1 MSAKDSSIV
10 NTDPVTG
17 QTVEMTVSEIE
28 APTHEGAKE
37 LFAYWQSRAGDFVM
51 GRDVPSRAI
60 TRLTKNLNV
69 LEPIG
74 SGEDFRFRLV
84 GSELNHRIGRDISG
98 MRVSEVYP
106 EAVVKAFIGSLNKVI
121 KDSTPVF
128 QNVRVVGALGEVR
141 RPEVVMVP
149 IKSSDRTATW
159 VLHGVFYW

>member
-1 MSAKDSSIV
+1 MSAKDSAIV

-17 QTVEMTVSEIE
+17 QTVEMTVSEME

-37 LFAYWQSRAGDFVM
+37 LFAYWESRGREFVM

-60 TRLTKNLNV
+60 SRLTKNLNV
-69 LEPIG
+69 LEPVG
-74 SGEDFRFRLV
+74 AGEDFRFRLV

-98 MRVSEVYP
+98 MCVSEVYP
-106 EAVVKAFIGSLNKVI
+106 ESVVKGFLGSLNKVI
-121 KDSTPVF
+121 SVGTPVF
-128 QNVRVVGALGEVR
+128 QSVRVLGALGEVR

-149 IKSSDRTATW
+149 IKSPDQKATW